1 MIRRFPFVSR
11 NQQPLSARHPALLQR
26 WEKSKISCALWAPS
40 SSVRSLAAS
49 TIAGNGS
56 DDDPSLSDNRQ
67 LERVDV
73 QRSDGEVRWRYYK
86 GFPDRHQEL
95 PTYVRQLGP
104 AVLANPHINKGTAF
118 LWSERERFHL
128 RGLLPARMVSMEDQ
142 TDRVVEEFREGAWD
156 KAARDPNDEMVSA
169 GLTPDNIRKWEYLTG
184 IQGQNETLY
193 YRVLL
198 DNFEEMAS
206 VVYTPTVGWA
216 CLNFSRMFRVARGMY
231 FSSRDKGHMVSIAYN
246 WPSHEVDAIVVT
258 DGSRILGLGDLGMN
272 GMGISI
278 GKLDLYVAAAGFHPA
293 RVLPCVMDVGTNNDK
308 LLEDKNYLGLSQRR
322 LEGEEYLQVMDE
334 FVAAVKAR
342 WPKVIIQFEDFRT
355 EYASKLL
362 ERYRHH
368 HLCFNDDIQGTAATA
383 LAGIYAGLAAMD
395 KPYSDIRHLR
405 FVVCG
410 AGSAGMGVVL
420 WLCKAME
427 RHGADPEEAARNF
440 WILDAD
446 GLMTTARGDSFDE
459 TTRRFARPEGGDG
472 LNDGANVEEVVTK
485 IRPEVLLGLSGAG
498 RIWSPETITA
508 LAEGTERPLIF
519 PMSNPS
525 HKSECSAE
533 DAAKYAEGRGIFA
546 SGSPFDDVT
555 YKGKVLPSNQS
566 NNLYVFPGLALGAKL
581 CQATLVTDGMI
592 MAASEALASC
602 NHPEDL
608 VKGRIYPG
616 LSDVR
621 SISARVAAAV
631 MRQAHSEGIASH
643 PKAVAVMDREARD
656 DDDDEQADGEEED
669 DKKRTLLERYILNQ
683 MYYPAYTPLAY
694 VPPGVLE

>member
-1 MIRRFPFVSR
+1 MFGRLLFGSRQQPSRALLGVRIQVSR
-11 NQQPLSARHPALLQR
+11 
-26 WEKSKISCALWAPS
+26 S
-40 SSVRSLAAS
+40 SSSCWYNYTFHKRSSGEPKRPNISTDALCCRLRASAPERSLTSDADRGRGS
-49 TIAGNGS
+49 TSGY
-56 DDDPSLSDNRQ
+56 DDDEVSPNNRD
-67 LERVDV
+67 LERVRV
-73 QRSDGEVRWRYYK
+73 ERSDGEHRWRYYK
-86 GFPDRHQEL
+86 GFSDRRQEL
-95 PTYVRQLGP
+95 PTYVRQLGK
-104 AVLANPHINKGTAF
+104 AVLANPLVNKGTAF

-128 RGLLPARMVSMEDQ
+128 RGLLPSRMMTMDDQ
-142 TDRVVEEFREGAWD
+142 TDRVVAEFREGAWD

-169 GLTPDNIRKWEYLTG
+169 GLTPDNIRKWEFLTG
-184 IQGQNETLY
+184 IQGENETLY

-198 DNFEEMAS
+198 DNFAEMAS

-216 CLNFSRMFRVARGMY
+216 CLNFSRMFRVPRGMY
-231 FSSRDKGHMVSIAYN
+231 FSSRDRGHMVSIAYN

-293 RVLPCVMDVGTNNDK
+293 RVLPCVVDVGTNNESLLADK
-308 LLEDKNYLGLSQRR
+308 HYLGLKEKR

-334 FVAAVKAR
+334 FIAAVKGR
-342 WPKVIIQFEDFRT
+342 WPKVLIQFEDFRT
-355 EYASKLL
+355 QYAFKLL

-395 KPYSDIRHLR
+395 RPFSDITQLR
-405 FVVCG
+405 RARIPSFVVCG
-410 AGSAGMGVVL
+410 AGSAGMGVVQ

-427 RHGADPEEAARNF
+427 THGADPEEAARKF
-440 WILDAD
+440 WIMDAD
-446 GLMTTARGDSFDE
+446 GLITADRGDSVE
-459 TTRRFARPEGGDG
+459 EATRRFARPVGGDEVK
-472 LNDGANVEEVVTK
+472 DGAGVEEVVTEV
-485 IRPEVLLGLSGAG
+485 RPEVLLGLSGAG
-498 RIWSPETITA
+498 RIWSPETIKA
-508 LAEGTERPLIF
+508 LGEGTERPLIF

-555 YKGKVLPSNQS
+555 YDGKVVPSNQS

-581 CQATLVTDGMI
+581 CQATLVTDEMI

-602 NHPEDL
+602 NSPEEL
-608 VKGRIYPG
+608 AQGRIYPG

-621 SISARVAAAV
+621 GMSA
-631 MRQAHSEGIASH
+631 
-643 PKAVAVMDREARD
+643 K
-656 DDDDEQADGEEED
+656 
-669 DKKRTLLERYILNQ
+669 
-683 MYYPAYTPLAY
+683 
-694 VPPGVLE
+694 